1 MEFDGRKRVVIENVK
16 PCIDN
21 GRFPVKRV
29 VGEIVDVTADVFC
42 DSHDVISAMVL
53 YKKNDENE
61 WNKSPME
68 YFDNDRWAGSFVLQS
83 TGVHLYTVIGWV
95 DHFATWLQKFNKKHV
110 SGQSIDIEILIGVNM
125 IREIADRA
133 SFEDREVILNFVER
147 MLSSKK
153 KDAVVGEVNNP
164 QILQLIKKN
173 TDISSA
179 TQYES
184 SLKVVVDSKRALFS
198 SWYEFFPR
206 SVNSTGAVSYGTFS
220 DCKKLLP
227 LIKNMGFDVVYLPPV
242 HPIGVTNRKGKN
254 NAVTAQENDPGSPW
268 AIGSFDGGHKEIEKK
283 LGNIESF
290 ESFVNAAAELKIDVA
305 IDIAYQ
311 CSPDHP
317 YVKEHPEWFITRPDG
332 TIQFA
337 ENPPKKYEDIVPFN
351 FESDYWNALWHE
363 LKSVVEFWIGKGI
376 TIFRVDNPHSK
387 PFPFWEWLIS
397 EVKQKWPDV
406 IFLAEAFTRPKVMY
420 RLAKAGFTQSYTY
433 FTWRNSKRELTQYF
447 DEITNGDVS
456 EVFRPNLWPNTPD
469 ILPAYLQYG
478 GRTAF
483 IIRFVLAAT
492 LSSNYGIYGPAFEIC
507 ENRAIPGREEY
518 LDSEKYEIKLWN
530 WFEDIPLRQTIANIN
545 KLRNNNPALQMTR
558 NVTFLTIE
566 NEYLLFYCKKTPDLS
581 NVILIVVNLDPFRI
595 QSSIMQIPLE
605 MLKISPVQTF
615 VLEDLLS
622 GEYVVCTGASNQ
634 IHLDPQKNPV
644 YLFKVLKNIKG
655 EKEFD
660 YY

>member
-95 DHFATWLQKFNKKHV
+95 DHFATWLQKFNKKHA

-173 TDISSA
+173 ADISSA

-290 ESFVNAAAELKIDVA
+290 ESFVNAAAELKIDIA

-337 ENPPKKYEDIVPFN
+337 ENSPKKYEDIVPFN

-622 GEYVVCTGASNQ
+622 GEHVVCTGASNQ